1 MNRLSKIAGILLLLT
16 LVAGAAWALAD
27 SKSVNFLFEAAWEV
41 DETLPGGGV
50 IVSRG
55 EGSNGVITV
64 DLPMPPPT
72 EAVEPPINYLARDY
86 TSFRT
91 LMLDR
96 MAVTMP
102 DWQERNPADI
112 GITVVEALAHAA
124 DHLSYYQDAV
134 ATEAYLGTSRRR
146 ASPASC

>member
-72 EAVEPPINYLARDY
+72 DAVEPPIELNADDVTYMDIKVKDENGVEHHYTEDHIKTVNYNLEFEYEWDNGTTQKY
-86 TSFRT
+86 
-91 LMLDR
+91 
-96 MAVTMP
+96 VVK
-102 DWQERNPADI
+102 N
-112 GITVVEALAHAA
+112 TVKK
-124 DHLSYYQDAV
+124 
-134 ATEAYLGTSRRR
+134 
-146 ASPASC
+146 

>member
-16 LVAGAAWALAD
+16 LIAGAAWALAD

-72 EAVEPPINYLARDY
+72 EAVDPPIELTSDNVTFMDIKVKDENEVEHHY
-86 TSFRT
+86 TS
-91 LMLDR
+91 DH
-96 MAVTMP
+96 
-102 DWQERNPADI
+102 I
-112 GITVVEALAHAA
+112 KTVNYNLELE
-124 DHLSYYQDAV
+124 YQWDN
-134 ATEAYLGTSRRR
+134 GTTQKYVVKNTVKK
-146 ASPASC
+146 